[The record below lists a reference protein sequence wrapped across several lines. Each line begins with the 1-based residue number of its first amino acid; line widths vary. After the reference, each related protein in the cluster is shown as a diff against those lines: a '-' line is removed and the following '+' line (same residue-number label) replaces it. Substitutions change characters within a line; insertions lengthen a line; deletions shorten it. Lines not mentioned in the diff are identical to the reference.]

1 MKKVLLRIY
10 RVYRGCR
17 NVCKW
22 KRQGEKRII
31 SLDQA
36 QAIQD
41 ELELSA
47 EEKILIVVPH
57 PDDELIA
64 CDGIIRRFKDNVV
77 VFYSGMLGGNNS
89 EENKKTRTSEFIKYC
104 ESVGA
109 EYVVNTDD
117 VYKGLERVIAKDK
130 FKFIFA
136 PSVVD
141 WHEEHRKLF
150 AYTVEI
156 NEKQEQKAKVFC
168 YQVTVP
174 IPQEYVTHYL
184 QMTKQEQ
191 KRKWQIFKEI
201 YLSQGHMPVWRFK
214 IAERSFERQKERII
228 CEVFMRFDKK
238 SFNGEYMCPI
248 EQGGIADLSAILKS
262 SKAQYRKAFK
272 NTAKGKNGNV

>member
-1 MKKVLLRIY
+1 MKKILWHIY
-10 RVYRGCR
+10 RAYRECR

-22 KRQGEKRII
+22 KRQSEKRII
-31 SLDQA
+31 RLDQA
-36 QAIQD
+36 KAIQD
-41 ELELSA
+41 EIKLSA
-47 EEKILIVVPH
+47 DEKILIVVPH

-89 EENKKTRTSEFIKYC
+89 EENKRTRTAEFIKYC

-109 EYVVNTDD
+109 EYIVSNDD
-117 VYKGLERVIAKDK
+117 VYNGLECVIAKDK

-136 PSVVD
+136 PAVVD

-156 NEKQEQKAKVFC
+156 NEKQKQKAKVFC

-184 QMTKQEQ
+184 QMTKKEQ
-191 KRKWQIFKEI
+191 KRKWQNFRKI
-201 YLSQGHMPVWRFK
+201 YLSQCHMPVWRFK
-214 IAERSFERQKERII
+214 IAERSFVRRKERVF
-228 CEVFMRFDKK
+228 CEVFMSFDKE
-238 SFNGEYMCPI
+238 SFNGEYRCSI
-248 EQGGIADLSAILKS
+248 EQGEIADLSAVLKS
-262 SKAQYRKAFK
+262 SESQYRKAFK
-272 NTAKGKNGNV
+272 NTAKGKNENV